1 MNPKQQN
8 KSWIHNLC
16 RTLGEELFISC
27 RSDRVSCSTT
37 TATGCKW
44 VLIWVWLK
52 VWLKTAVSSAGAFL
66 PLIFTGRR
74 RGQSYIP
81 AHIYTCTHLPHP
93 GMASLR
99 WVWAAWFKNRNLWK
113 NVGWSLGTTS
123 CTRRNERITIT
134 LSNQISFPWIIA
146 SMETTFLQS
155 VSAPR
160 QLLAAAVAAAQEAHQ
175 LRREMRS

>member
-1 MNPKQQN
+1 MGFD
-8 KSWIHNLC
+8 
-16 RTLGEELFISC
+16 LGLVKGVVENSSFIS
-27 RSDRVSCSTT
+27 RSLFTPDLHWEEERPE
-37 TATGCKW
+37 
-44 VLIWVWLK
+44 LY
-52 VWLKTAVSSAGAFL
+52 SSSQFWNR
-66 PLIFTGRR
+66 TER
-74 RGQSYIP
+74 
-81 AHIYTCTHLPHP
+81 CTHLPHP

-123 CTRRNERITIT
+123 CSRRNERITIT